1 MPQKLSE
8 EDQKIVDDYLDLVDK
23 EKAEMAEQRAKNAE
37 KVADSP

>member
-23 EKAEMAEQRAKNAE
+23 EKAEMAEQRAKNA
-37 KVADSP
+37 